1 MKKVIYFSHKIPHNP
16 IQSQINPIQVVLM
29 IVLIV
34 KFFENV
40 MIFLSTFINK
50 IDAKGRVSVPS
61 SFRSVLEESGFNG
74 MICYP
79 SPVLNSVEGCGFNR
93 IKKLSDTIDAL
104 GPFSTERSAFSTSLL
119 ADSHQLSFDT
129 EGRVILPN
137 KLVEFASIKERVSF
151 VGMGETFQ
159 MWDPDKY
166 SEFQN
171 KTFKQ
176 SQESLASLKWNND

>member
-1 MKKVIYFSHKIPHNP
+1 
-16 IQSQINPIQVVLM
+16 M

-34 KFFENV
+34 NFFENV
-40 MIFLSTFINK
+40 MIFLSTYINK
-50 IDAKGRVSVPS
+50 IDAKGRISVPS
-61 SFRSVLEESGFNG
+61 SFRSVLEESGFKG

-104 GPFSTERSAFSTSLL
+104 GPFSSERSAFSTSLL

-129 EGRVILPN
+129 EGRVILPQ
-137 KLVEFASIKERVSF
+137 KLIEFANIKERVSF

-176 SQESLASLKWNND
+176 SQESLANLKWNND

>member
-1 MKKVIYFSHKIPHNP
+1 
-16 IQSQINPIQVVLM
+16 M

-34 KFFENV
+34 KFFERL

-61 SFRSVLEESGFNG
+61 SFRSVLEESGFKG

-104 GPFSTERSAFSTSLL
+104 GPFSKERSAFSTSLL
-119 ADSHQLSFDT
+119 ADSQQLSFDT

-137 KLVEFASIKERVSF
+137 KLVEFASIKDQVSF

-176 SQESLASLKWNND
+176 SQESLANLKWNND

>member
-1 MKKVIYFSHKIPHNP
+1 
-16 IQSQINPIQVVLM
+16 
-29 IVLIV
+29 
-34 KFFENV
+34 
-40 MIFLSTFINK
+40 MIFLSTYTNK

-61 SFRSVLEESGFNG
+61 SFRGVLEESGFKG
-74 MICYP
+74 LICYP
-79 SPVLNSVEGCGFNR
+79 SPILKSIEGCGFNR

-104 GPFSTERSAFSTSLL
+104 GPFSAERSAFSTSLL

-137 KLVEFASIKERVSF
+137 NLIKFASITKKVSF

-176 SQESLASLKWNND
+176 SQESLANLKWNNE

>member
-1 MKKVIYFSHKIPHNP
+1 
-16 IQSQINPIQVVLM
+16 M
-29 IVLIV
+29 IVLIA
-34 KFFENV
+34 KFFERL

-61 SFRSVLEESGFNG
+61 SFRSVLEESGFKG

-79 SPVLNSVEGCGFNR
+79 SPVLDSVEGCGFNR

-104 GPFSTERSAFSTSLL
+104 GPFSKERSAFSTSLL

-137 KLVEFASIKERVSF
+137 KLVEFASIKDQVSF

-176 SQESLASLKWNND
+176 SQESLANLKWNND

>member
-1 MKKVIYFSHKIPHNP
+1 
-16 IQSQINPIQVVLM
+16 M

-34 KFFENV
+34 KFFERL

-61 SFRSVLEESGFNG
+61 SFRSVLEESGFKG

-79 SPVLNSVEGCGFNR
+79 SPVLDSVEGCGFNR

-104 GPFSTERSAFSTSLL
+104 GPFSKERSAFSTSLI

-137 KLVEFASIKERVSF
+137 KLVEFASIKDQVSF

-176 SQESLASLKWNND
+176 SQESLANLKWNND

>member
-1 MKKVIYFSHKIPHNP
+1 
-16 IQSQINPIQVVLM
+16 
-29 IVLIV
+29 
-34 KFFENV
+34 

-61 SFRSVLEESGFNG
+61 SFRSVLEESGFKG

-79 SPVLNSVEGCGFNR
+79 SPVLDSVEGCGFNR

-104 GPFSTERSAFSTSLL
+104 GPFSKERSAFSTSLL

-137 KLVEFASIKERVSF
+137 KLVEFASIKDQVSF

-166 SEFQN
+166 SGMWRS
-171 KTFKQ
+171 TC
-176 SQESLASLKWNND
+176 AGY

>member
-1 MKKVIYFSHKIPHNP
+1 
-16 IQSQINPIQVVLM
+16 
-29 IVLIV
+29 
-34 KFFENV
+34 
-40 MIFLSTFINK
+40 MIFLSTYTNK

-61 SFRSVLEESGFNG
+61 SFRGVLEESGFKG
-74 MICYP
+74 LICYP
-79 SPVLNSVEGCGFNR
+79 SPILNSIEGCGFNR

-104 GPFSTERSAFSTSLL
+104 GPFSAERSAFSTSLL

-137 KLVEFASIKERVSF
+137 SLIKFASITEKVSF

-176 SQESLASLKWNND
+176 SQESLANLKWNNE

>member
-1 MKKVIYFSHKIPHNP
+1 
-16 IQSQINPIQVVLM
+16 M

-34 KFFENV
+34 KFFERV

-61 SFRSVLEESGFNG
+61 SFRSVLEENGFKG

-119 ADSHQLSFDT
+119 ADSYQLSFDT

-137 KLVEFASIKERVSF
+137 KLIEFASIENRVSF
-151 VGMGETFQ
+151 IGMGETFQ

-176 SQESLASLKWNND
+176 SRESLANLKWNND

>member
-1 MKKVIYFSHKIPHNP
+1 M
-16 IQSQINPIQVVLM
+16 L
-29 IVLIV
+29 IVLII
-34 KFFENV
+34 KFFKNA
-40 MIFLSTFINK
+40 MIFLSTYINK

-61 SFRSVLEESGFNG
+61 SFRSVLEESGYKG

-79 SPVLNSVEGCGFNR
+79 SPTLNSVEGCGYNR

-104 GPFSTERSAFSTSLL
+104 GPFSSERSAFSTSLL

-129 EGRVILPN
+129 EGRVILPI
-137 KLVEFASIKERVSF
+137 KLIEFANIKERVSF

-176 SQESLASLKWNND
+176 SQESLANLKWNND

>member
-1 MKKVIYFSHKIPHNP
+1 
-16 IQSQINPIQVVLM
+16 M
-29 IVLIV
+29 IVLIF
-34 KFFENV
+34 KFFERL

-61 SFRSVLEESGFNG
+61 SFRSVLEESGFKG

-79 SPVLNSVEGCGFNR
+79 SPVLDSVEGCGFNR

-104 GPFSTERSAFSTSLL
+104 GPFSKERSAFSTSLL

-137 KLVEFASIKERVSF
+137 KLVEFASIKDQVSF

-176 SQESLASLKWNND
+176 SQESLANLKWNND

>member
-1 MKKVIYFSHKIPHNP
+1 
-16 IQSQINPIQVVLM
+16 M

-34 KFFENV
+34 KFFERL

-61 SFRSVLEESGFNG
+61 SFRSVLEESGFKG

-79 SPVLNSVEGCGFNR
+79 SPVLDSVEGCGFNR

-104 GPFSTERSAFSTSLL
+104 GPFSKERSAFSTSLL
-119 ADSHQLSFDT
+119 ADSHQLSVDT

-137 KLVEFASIKERVSF
+137 KLVEFASIKDQVSF

-176 SQESLASLKWNND
+176 SQESLANLKWNND

>member
-1 MKKVIYFSHKIPHNP
+1 
-16 IQSQINPIQVVLM
+16 
-29 IVLIV
+29 
-34 KFFENV
+34 
-40 MIFLSTFINK
+40 
-50 IDAKGRVSVPS
+50 
-61 SFRSVLEESGFNG
+61 

-104 GPFSTERSAFSTSLL
+104 GPFSLERSAFSTSLL
-119 ADSHQLSFDT
+119 ADSYQLSFDT

-137 KLVEFASIKERVSF
+137 KLIEFASIEDRVSF

-176 SQESLASLKWNND
+176 SQESLANLKWNND

>member
-1 MKKVIYFSHKIPHNP
+1 
-16 IQSQINPIQVVLM
+16 M

-34 KFFENV
+34 KFFERL

-61 SFRSVLEESGFNG
+61 SFRSVLEESGFKG

-79 SPVLNSVEGCGFNR
+79 SPVLDSVEGCGFNR

-104 GPFSTERSAFSTSLL
+104 GPFSKERSAFSTSLL

-137 KLVEFASIKERVSF
+137 KLVEFASIKDQVSF

-159 MWDPDKY
+159 MWDPNKY

-176 SQESLASLKWNND
+176 SQESLANLKWNND

>member
-1 MKKVIYFSHKIPHNP
+1 
-16 IQSQINPIQVVLM
+16 M

-34 KFFENV
+34 KFFEII

-61 SFRSVLEESGFNG
+61 SFRSVLEESGFKG

-79 SPVLNSVEGCGFNR
+79 SPVLDSVEGCGFNR

-104 GPFSTERSAFSTSLL
+104 GPFSKERSAFSTSLL

-137 KLVEFASIKERVSF
+137 KLVEFASIKDQVSF

-176 SQESLASLKWNND
+176 SQESLANLKWNND

>member
-1 MKKVIYFSHKIPHNP
+1 MV
-16 IQSQINPIQVVLM
+16 
-29 IVLIV
+29 VLIV
-34 KFFENV
+34 KFFEIV

-61 SFRSVLEESGFNG
+61 SFRSVLEESGFKG

-93 IKKLSDTIDAL
+93 IKKLSETIDAL

-137 KLVEFASIKERVSF
+137 KLIEFASIEDRVSF

-176 SQESLASLKWNND
+176 SQESLANLKWNND

>member
-1 MKKVIYFSHKIPHNP
+1 
-16 IQSQINPIQVVLM
+16 
-29 IVLIV
+29 
-34 KFFENV
+34 
-40 MIFLSTFINK
+40 MIFLSTYTNK

-61 SFRSVLEESGFNG
+61 SFRGVLEESGFKG
-74 MICYP
+74 LICYP
-79 SPVLNSVEGCGFNR
+79 SPILNSIEGCGFNR

-104 GPFSTERSAFSTSLL
+104 GPFSAERSAFSTSLL

-129 EGRVILPN
+129 EGRVILPIN
-137 KLVEFASIKERVSF
+137 LIKFASIAEKVSF

-176 SQESLASLKWNND
+176 SQESLANLKWNNE